1 MTILRISSKTAIE
14 VIRKTLSDVYGL
26 SVSDY
31 EIIESNDPS
40 YMNIEIYSVPDILIE
55 NVVVFSTD
63 TDQYI
68 GYITVYPQLT
78 NLYPEP
84 FDYMINLL
92 NESGICYNV
101 DYDVIRSAYDG
112 YVNKELILERVVARG
127 KKAIHGKNAEITIHF
142 DELNRRPAID
152 DLGRVDYK
160 TVDLFAIAEK
170 GDILLTKK
178 PATDGTY
185 GITVR
190 DERINQHNGTDV
202 DIVIGDGVAL
212 NEAGMAYVSTMS
224 GYIHFDSKKITVSEV
239 YVVDNNVDYTTGNI
253 SFNGLVHV
261 RGDVIPGF
269 KVYGEGGIIV
279 DGICQDAELI
289 SKGNIVLRTGIK
301 SRGNSLIMAD
311 GDISFGYAEN
321 VKIYSKRNIIIKKY
335 AYNCELYAGE
345 RIIANSAEGII
356 AGGVVRAFSEVSV
369 KHLGSPGNSKF
380 SVILGSKYFIEEEV
394 AMIRKE
400 KLRLIDAIEKIVL
413 AVKRAELSQPD
424 NAGHH
429 KIGKLLEMKVS
440 FSSLVDNLDKKEKGL
455 LSDNIVRDAKL
466 KVKNKAFDGV
476 KVVFHN
482 SSYTLKEEMNRVVF
496 YFDHKYNEVAWVNIK
511 DMAAIEDNGED
522 K

>member
-1 MTILRISSKTAIE
+1 MTILRISSKTPIE

-26 SVSDY
+26 AVSDY
-31 EIIESNDPS
+31 EITESIDPA
-40 YMNIEIYSVPDILIE
+40 YMNIEIYSVPDILID
-55 NVVVFSTD
+55 NIVVFSTD
-63 TDQYI
+63 ADQYV
-68 GYITVYPQLT
+68 GYISIYPPLT

-84 FDYMINLL
+84 FDYMIKLL
-92 NESGICYNV
+92 KESGICYNV

-112 YVNKELILERVVARG
+112 YVNKELILDKVVARG

-152 DLGRVDYK
+152 ELGRVDYK
-160 TVDLFAIAEK
+160 SVDLFAIAEK
-170 GDILLTKK
+170 GETLLTKK

-190 DERINQHNGTDV
+190 DEHVNQHKGTDV
-202 DIVIGDGVAL
+202 EIHMGEGVAL
-212 NEAGMAYVSTMS
+212 NESGMTYVSTTS
-224 GYIHFDSKKITVSEV
+224 GYIHFDSKKISVSAV
-239 YVVDNNVDYTTGNI
+239 YVVENNVDYTTGNI

-269 KVYGEGGIIV
+269 KVYGEEGIIV
-279 DGICQDAELI
+279 DGICQDVELT

-301 SRGNSLIMAD
+301 STGNSLITAD
-311 GDISFGYAEN
+311 GDVSIGYAEN

-345 RIIANSAEGII
+345 RIMANSAEGII

-369 KHLGSPGNSKF
+369 KLLGSPGNSKF

-394 AMIRKE
+394 GNIRRE

-413 AVKRAELSQPD
+413 AVKRAELSQQD
-424 NAGHH
+424 SAGQH
-429 KIGKLLEMKVS
+429 KVGKLLEMKAS
-440 FSSLVDNLDKKEKGL
+440 FSSLVDDLDKKEKGL

-466 KVKNKAFDGV
+466 KVRNRAYDGV
-476 KVVFHN
+476 KVMFNN

-496 YFDHKYNEVAWVNIK
+496 YFDRKYNEVAWVNIK
-511 DMAAIEDNGED
+511 DMAAIEGNGED
-522 K
+522 

>member
-1 MTILRISSKTAIE
+1 MTILRVSSQTPTE
-14 VIRKTLSDVYGL
+14 VIRSTLSDVYGL
-26 SVSDY
+26 RVSDY
-31 EIIESNDPS
+31 EITVSTDPA
-40 YMNIEIYSVPDILIE
+40 YTNIEIYAVPNMLIE
-55 NVVVFSTD
+55 KTVIFTTD
-63 TDQYI
+63 ADQYI
-68 GYITVYPQLT
+68 GYISIFPQLT

-84 FDYMINLL
+84 FDYLINLL

-112 YVNKELILERVVARG
+112 YVNKEIILERVVARG
-127 KKAIHGKNAEITIHF
+127 KKAINGKNAEITLHF

-152 DLGRVDYK
+152 ELGRVDYK

-178 PATDGTY
+178 PATEGTH

-190 DERINQHNGTDV
+190 DEYINQQKGADV
-202 DIVIGDGVAL
+202 DLQIGDGVTL
-212 NEAGMAYVSTMS
+212 NETGMTYVSTTS
-224 GYIHFDSKKITVSEV
+224 GYIHFDSKKISVSEV
-239 YVVDNNVDYTTGNI
+239 YVVNNNVDYTTGNI

-269 KVYGEGGIIV
+269 KVYGEDGIIV
-279 DGICQDAELI
+279 DGICQDVELT

-301 SRGNSLIMAD
+301 STGNSLIMAD

-335 AYNCELYAGE
+335 AYNCDLYAGE
-345 RIIANSAEGII
+345 RIIANSSEGII

-394 AMIRKE
+394 TNIRKE

-424 NAGHH
+424 NVGHH
-429 KIGKLLEMKVS
+429 KIGKLLEMKAS
-440 FSSLVDNLDKKEKGL
+440 FSSLVDDLDMKEKGL
-455 LSDNIVRDAKL
+455 LSDNNVRDARL
-466 KVKNKAFDGV
+466 KVMNKAFDGV
-476 KVVFHN
+476 TIMFHN
-482 SSYTLKEEMNRVVF
+482 SSYTLKEEMSRVVF
-496 YFDHKYNEVAWVNIK
+496 YFDRKYNEVAWINIK
-511 DMAAIEDNGED
+511 DMAAIEGNGED